1 MFTMHSWILFTSLH
15 ICCSCWKN
23 HGLAWLSPPADWT
36 GSTQH
41 PATGRPSFLYCSIL
55 SATWSGNTN
64 DIDRRCFITQQY
76 NHSLPIVFLNELKT
90 HVHLS
95 HFMMITS
102 ENVSIDQGN
111 PVLYPTRFCQALSDK
126 FIYAKICFY
135 RTRNNII

>member
-1 MFTMHSWILFTSLH
+1 MLENSFLRKWIKIRQVNISQQRLDFLKLLMEITLQYIYMYIRIYFRMFTMHSWILFTSLH

-76 NHSLPIVFLNELKT
+76 NHSLPIVFLN
-90 HVHLS
+90 
-95 HFMMITS
+95 
-102 ENVSIDQGN
+102 
-111 PVLYPTRFCQALSDK
+111 
-126 FIYAKICFY
+126 
-135 RTRNNII
+135 